1 MSVSICSKVR
11 EDHENYSEEEQ
22 LIGKAENCDENQI
35 EIISISRSESSHTK
49 NQQQTLETF
58 FDLKPK
64 KTETDEQTK
73 TQQKPTDLF

>member
-35 EIISISRSESSHTK
+35 EIIQLGQKAAI
-49 NQQQTLETF
+49 Q
-58 FDLKPK
+58 
-64 KTETDEQTK
+64 KTDNK
-73 TQQKPTDLF
+73 H